1 MWGKTFDSRILPC
14 IFTLANLMFGFLAII
29 FAFDHALRMSA
40 AMIMLSVLMDSLDGK
55 VARRFKANSD
65 FGKEL
70 DSLSDVVSFGLA
82 PAVLIYVFVF
92 DSFWPF
98 WGAWVSA
105 FFAMCGAVRLAR
117 FNILCSTDYF
127 VGVPITFAGG
137 FMALL
142 LLFIDRIPWQAFPIA
157 MMVLG
162 VLMVSSVQVPKI
174 GK

>member
-1 MWGKTFDSRILPC
+1 MIGKTFDFRILPC
-14 IFTLANLMFGFLAII
+14 IFTLANLFFGFLAIL
-29 FAFDHALRMSA
+29 FAFEHSLRIAA

-55 VARRFKANSD
+55 VARKFKANSD

-70 DSLSDVVSFGLA
+70 DSLSDVISFGLA

-92 DSFWPF
+92 DSLLPF
-98 WGAWVSA
+98 WGIWISG
-105 FFAMCGAVRLAR
+105 FFAMCGALRLAR
-117 FNILCSTDYF
+117 FNVLSNTDYF

-142 LLFIDRIPWQAFPIA
+142 ILFIDKIPWHVYPIS
-157 MMVLG
+157 MLILG
-162 VLMVSSVQVPKI
+162 ALMVSSVQVPKL